1 MRHAAKKIMPDVHFW
16 NRYPGYLSG
25 DSRRWLKSERGD
37 FAVLTVLGAVFWQR
51 LRGFVAQQKPAP

>member
-37 FAVLTVLGAVFWQR
+37 FAVLTV
-51 LRGFVAQQKPAP
+51 